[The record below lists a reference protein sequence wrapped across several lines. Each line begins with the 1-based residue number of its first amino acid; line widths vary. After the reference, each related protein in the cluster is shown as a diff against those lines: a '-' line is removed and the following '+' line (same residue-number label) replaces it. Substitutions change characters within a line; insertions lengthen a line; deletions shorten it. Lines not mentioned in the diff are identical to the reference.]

1 MSPGTLGL
9 AGLFVLVWASAFN
22 AARIVAQEWPPL
34 MALSLRFAIGV
45 PILLA
50 IAWYARARLPARADL
65 PRIAA
70 MGAFGMGGYLGCA
83 WAASALI
90 PSGLVALLSATA
102 PLCVALGERL
112 LFGRHLTVRAWAGL
126 ALGWVGVAML
136 GLPRA
141 AGGLTDA
148 ASLGIAVA
156 LAGAVFQA
164 GGLLAFAPARG
175 RLDPLTSNLG
185 QTIVAAM
192 VVAPFSLALE
202 SVPVAAPGWLGVA
215 ALAWSI
221 LVVGLG
227 GYALYFTLLRRL
239 PASSA
244 AALQL
249 LAPPVAA
256 LIGWALLGETLRLSD
271 VAGGMVTLGG
281 LAMLLRAPRSG

>member
-1 MSPGTLGL
+1 VNLGTLGL
-9 AGLFVLVWASAFN
+9 AGLFVVIWASAFN
-22 AARIVAQEWPPL
+22 AARVIALEWPPL

-45 PILLA
+45 PVLA
-50 IAWYARARLPARADL
+50 AVAWLMRAPPPARADL
-65 PRIAA
+65 SRVAA

-102 PLCVALGERL
+102 PLFVALGETL
-112 LFGRHLTVRAWAGL
+112 LFGRRLSARAWTGL
-126 ALGWVGVAML
+126 GLGWAGVAML

-141 AGGLTDA
+141 APGLEAAAMGGIVLA
-148 ASLGIAVA
+148 LLGA
-156 LAGAVFQA
+156 LSQA
-164 GGLLAFAPARG
+164 GGLLAFAPARA
-175 RLDPLTSNLG
+175 RLSPWTSNLG
-185 QTIVAAM
+185 QTMVAALA
-192 VVAPFSLALE
+192 VAPFAFVLE
-202 SVPVAAPGWLGVA
+202 PLPATLPDWTGAA

-227 GYALYFTLLRRL
+227 GYALYFVLLRRL

-256 LIGWALLGETLRLSD
+256 LIGWAMLDERLMPTD
-271 VAGGMVTLGG
+271 LVGGAVTLAG
-281 LAMLLRAPRSG
+281 LAMLLRSPR

>member
-1 MSPGTLGL
+1 MSAGTLGL
-9 AGLFVLVWASAFN
+9 AGLFVLMWASAFN
-22 AARIVAQEWPPL
+22 AARIVALEWPPL

-45 PILLA
+45 PLLLA
-50 IAWYARARLPARADL
+50 AAWFMRARLPARADL

-70 MGAFGMGGYLGCA
+70 MGAFGVGGYLGCA

-112 LFGRHLTVRAWAGL
+112 LFGRRLAAQAWVGLT
-126 ALGWVGVAML
+126 LGWVGVAML

-141 AGGLTDA
+141 VPGLDAAAAGG
-148 ASLGIAVA
+148 IA
-156 LAGAVFQA
+156 LALVGALSQA

-175 RLDPLTSNLG
+175 RLDPWMSNLG
-185 QTIVAAM
+185 QTMVAALA
-192 VVAPFSLALE
+192 VAPFALVLE
-202 SVPVAAPGWLGVA
+202 PLPRAAPDWFGVA

-227 GYALYFTLLRRL
+227 GYALYFVLLRRL
-239 PASSA
+239 PASTA

-256 LIGWALLGETLRLSD
+256 LLGWAMLDETLRVTDL
-271 VAGGMVTLGG
+271 AGGAVTLAG
-281 LAMLLRAPRSG
+281 LALLLRAPR

>member
-9 AGLFVLVWASAFN
+9 SAVFVLVWASAFN
-22 AARIVAQEWPPL
+22 AARIVALAWPPL
-34 MALSLRFAIGV
+34 MALSLRFALGIPV
-45 PILLA
+45 LLA
-50 IAWYARARLPARADL
+50 AAWMFRARWPAKADL

-83 WAASALI
+83 WAASAMI

-102 PLCVALGERL
+102 PLFVALGERL
-112 LFGRHLTVRAWAGL
+112 AFGRRLAPRAWVGL
-126 ALGWVGVAML
+126 ALGWAGVATL

-141 AGGLTDA
+141 AAGLEA
-148 ASLGIAVA
+148 AAAGGIALA
-156 LAGAVFQA
+156 LTGALSQA

-175 RLDPLTSNLG
+175 RLDPWMSNFG
-185 QTIVAAM
+185 QTSVAALA
-192 VVAPFSLALE
+192 VAPFALALE
-202 SVPVAAPGWLGVA
+202 PLPAAAPGWTAAA

-227 GYALYFTLLRRL
+227 GYALYFVLLRRL

-256 LIGWALLGETLRLSD
+256 LLGWALLGETLRLTD
-271 VAGGMVTLGG
+271 IAGGAVTLAG
-281 LAMLLRAPRSG
+281 LTLLLRAPR

>member
-1 MSPGTLGL
+1 MTPGTLGL

-22 AARIVAQEWPPL
+22 AARIVALEWPP
-34 MALSLRFAIGV
+34 MTALSVRFAIGA

-50 IAWYARARLPARADL
+50 IAWSVRARLPARADV

-83 WAASALI
+83 WTASALI
-90 PSGLVALLSATA
+90 PSGLVALLSATT
-102 PLCVALGERL
+102 PLFVALGERL
-112 LFGRHLTVRAWAGL
+112 VFGRRLAAQAWIGL
-126 ALGWVGVAML
+126 GLGWLGVAML

-141 AGGLTDA
+141 ASGLGDVA
-148 ASLGIAVA
+148 AAGIALA
-156 LAGAVFQA
+156 LVGALSQA

-175 RLDPLTSNLG
+175 RLDPWMSNLG
-185 QTIVAAM
+185 QTAMAALA
-192 VVAPFSLALE
+192 VTPFALALE
-202 SVPVAAPGWLGVA
+202 PAPQAAPGWLAVA

-221 LVVGLG
+221 VIVGLG
-227 GYALYFTLLRRL
+227 GYALYFVLLRRL

-256 LIGWALLGETLRLSD
+256 LIGWSMLGERLLPTD
-271 VAGGMVTLGG
+271 MAGGAVTLAG
-281 LAMLLRAPRSG
+281 LALLLRAPR

>member
-1 MSPGTLGL
+1 MNMGTLGL
-9 AGLFVLVWASAFN
+9 AGLFVLVWATAFN
-22 AARIVAQEWPPL
+22 AARIVALEWPPL
-34 MALSLRFAIGV
+34 MALALRFAISV
-45 PILLA
+45 PVLLA
-50 IAWYARARLPARADL
+50 VAWVLRARLPARADL

-102 PLCVALGERL
+102 PLFVALGERL
-112 LFGRHLTVRAWAGL
+112 IFGRHLAAQAWAGL
-126 ALGWVGVAML
+126 ALGWVGVAVL

-141 AGGLTDA
+141 ASGLEAAAAGGIVL
-148 ASLGIAVA
+148 A
-156 LAGAVFQA
+156 LAGALSQA

-175 RLDPLTSNLG
+175 RLDPWVSNLG
-185 QTIVAAM
+185 QTAVAAIA
-192 VVAPFSLALE
+192 VTPFALLLE
-202 SVPVAAPGWLGVA
+202 PVPVAVPAPIAVA

-227 GYALYFTLLRRL
+227 GYALYFVLLRRL

-256 LIGWALLGETLRLSD
+256 LIGWGMLGESLRITD
-271 VAGGMVTLGG
+271 VAGGAVTLAG
-281 LAMLLRAPRSG
+281 LTMLLRAPR

>member
-1 MSPGTLGL
+1 MSAGTLGL
-9 AGLFVLVWASAFN
+9 SALFVLIWASAFN
-22 AARIVAQEWPPL
+22 AARIVATEWPPL

-50 IAWYARARLPARADL
+50 VAWLMRARLPARADL
-65 PRIAA
+65 PRIGA

-90 PSGLVALLSATA
+90 PSGLVALLSAAA
-102 PLCVALGERL
+102 PLFVALGERL
-112 LFGRHLTVRAWAGL
+112 LFGRHLAAQAWAGL
-126 ALGWVGVAML
+126 ALGWLGVAML

-141 AGGLTDA
+141 AVGLGDA
-148 ASLGIAVA
+148 AAAGIALA
-156 LAGAVFQA
+156 LVGALFQA

-175 RLDPLTSNLG
+175 RLDPWMSNFG
-185 QTIVAAM
+185 QTAAAAL
-192 VVAPFSLALE
+192 VVAPFALVLE
-202 SVPVAAPGWLGVA
+202 PMPQAAPDWTGVA
-215 ALAWSI
+215 ALAWSV

-227 GYALYFTLLRRL
+227 GYALYFVLLRRL

-256 LIGWALLGETLRLSD
+256 LIGWAMLNERLLPSD
-271 VAGGMVTLGG
+271 LAGGAVTLAG
-281 LAMLLRAPRSG
+281 LALLLRAPAR

>member
-1 MSPGTLGL
+1 VTAGTLGL
-9 AGLFVLVWASAFN
+9 AGLFVLIWASAFN
-22 AARIVAQEWPPL
+22 AARIVALEWPPL
-34 MALSLRFAIGV
+34 MALSLRFTIGV

-50 IAWYARARLPARADL
+50 IAWSMRARLPARADL

-90 PSGLVALLSATA
+90 PSGLVALLSAAT
-102 PLCVALGERL
+102 PLFVALGERL
-112 LFGRHLTVRAWAGL
+112 LFGRHLALQAWVGL
-126 ALGWVGVAML
+126 AMGWLGVAML

-141 AGGLTDA
+141 AGGLGDA
-148 ASLGIAVA
+148 AAAGIVLALLGA
-156 LAGAVFQA
+156 LSQA

-175 RLDPLTSNLG
+175 RLDPWTSNFG
-185 QTIVAAM
+185 QTAVAALA
-192 VVAPFSLALE
+192 VAPFAFALE
-202 SVPVAAPGWLGVA
+202 TVPQAAPGWIGVA

-227 GYALYFTLLRRL
+227 GYALYFVLLRRL

-256 LIGWALLGETLRLSD
+256 LIGWAMLGERLLPSD
-271 VAGGMVTLGG
+271 IAGGAVTLAG
-281 LAMLLRAPRSG
+281 LALLLRAPR